1 MKTDSIFYEIFQT
14 FPEFFFELIGNTSP
28 RASTYS
34 FLSQEVKQTRFQID
48 GIFIPPIY
56 ASNLPIYFAEFQG
69 YKDQKKNIYQGFF
82 AEIFL
87 YLDDYTPVNDWR
99 GILIFTEK
107 RLDPGLPIQ
116 YEDFK
121 NSPRFTKIYLDQLDP
136 QVTEKSLSL
145 SVLRL
150 VGVKENIAGQ
160 QARILIDRAKR
171 EAPNLNFQRAI
182 IELIETVIVY
192 KFPDIGRKEIEDM
205 LGLNDLKN
213 TKVYQE
219 ALKEG
224 EDIGEKRGEKRGK
237 QLGKQETK
245 LAMAAKL
252 LNLGMTVDQVA
263 EITELEIEQVRQIAS
278 QD

>member
-1 MKTDSIFYEIFQT
+1 M
-14 FPEFFFELIGNTSP
+14 
-28 RASTYS
+28 
-34 FLSQEVKQTRFQID
+34 
-48 GIFIPPIY
+48 
-56 ASNLPIYFAEFQG
+56 
-69 YKDQKKNIYQGFF
+69 
-82 AEIFL
+82 
-87 YLDDYTPVNDWR
+87 
-99 GILIFTEK
+99 
-107 RLDPGLPIQ
+107 
-116 YEDFK
+116 
-121 NSPRFTKIYLDQLDP
+121 
-136 QVTEKSLSL
+136 
-145 SVLRL
+145 LRL